1 MDINSIIPSNN
12 SRESLYREMRPMHER
27 LAEQTASF
35 SSIAR
40 KSLPSP
46 SILDFEPAAEKLL
59 KAYGFTRKS
68 LASPSILD
76 FEPASEKL
84 LKALGS
90 NSIDRNSLT
99 SSSILGFE
107 TVAEKLA
114 TPSLFIPTAREILAP
129 KSGFYSSLPEQIE
142 GLKGIKEEISL
153 ASHIAKQLMPHQERV
168 DEFRA
173 AAIERLDVTPIL
185 EKLGI
190 FWQAE
195 DEEIDSFLESVS
207 WTGPTAASTAY
218 FDRHFEFN
226 KQSHK
231 NIAAKSSRD
240 SDRTKFYF
248 RVSII
253 VGVLI
258 ESLQAIQSELR
269 CRADHHCELP
279 PVPQIVE
286 PAKAALVK
294 PDQKN
299 AAILKEIHSPWV
311 KSTQSSLPA
320 PKKAAPR

>member
-1 MDINSIIPSNN
+1 MDINSIISSNN
-12 SRESLYREMRPMHER
+12 SRDYHYREMRPMHER

-40 KSLPSP
+40 KSLASP

-59 KAYGFTRKS
+59 KASNFNPIARKS
-68 LASPSILD
+68 PASPLISD
-76 FEPASEKL
+76 S
-84 LKALGS
+84 
-90 NSIDRNSLT
+90 
-99 SSSILGFE
+99 E

-129 KSGFYSSLPEQIE
+129 KPSFYSSLPEQIE
-142 GLKGIKEEISL
+142 GLKGIKEEIFL

-173 AAIERLDVTPIL
+173 AAMERLDVTPIL

-190 FWQAE
+190 FWRAE

-218 FDRHFEFN
+218 FDRHFEFIKQSLKN
-226 KQSHK
+226 IEQSHK
-231 NIAAKSSRD
+231 NIAADIQRASNRD
-240 SDRTKFYF
+240 TQYRWEARVLAALTLIIAISDFK
-248 RVSII
+248 
-253 VGVLI
+253 
-258 ESLQAIQSELR
+258 LR
-269 CRADHHCELP
+269 YRADHHCEVP
-279 PVPQIVE
+279 SVPQIVE
-286 PAKAALVK
+286 PAKAAPVM
-294 PDQKN
+294 PTENDSN
-299 AAILKEIHSPWV
+299 TLKETYSPWV